1 MVTLKERLILL
12 LRIES
17 VSPVF
22 GPTNYPTQPDCANQP
37 QKQRV
42 GVAVATENASRLTAD
57 VPHDTRSACLWWPKA
72 VITETDIVV
81 RYEI

>member
-57 VPHDTRSACLWWPKA
+57 VQLDDGFSLMLGVATPKVA
-72 VITETDIVV
+72 I
-81 RYEI
+81 